1 MEQQTDK
8 DKVDINGDTSLHEVA
23 RNRNVAAFIALVVD
37 GANYS
42 IKNSDGKSCFDLL
55 SAKDKLK
62 VLTGLEL
69 TLSLLQAHDWTL
81 WFIIVQEDGFADA
94 DLFANLLAKVNTL
107 VSSDPTLTAAK
118 DTNNRA
124 AVDVASKPMKL
135 IMQSVLLWHGRYR
148 ITESRPEHISATC
161 FVFLAI
167 DEHDNQHRK
176 VSLKLMRRRDHFDHE
191 QAVRECQFNSDYVM
205 DVLRTH
211 PSLEEKNGW
220 SDEVVD
226 VEADATGQ
234 LTKTN
239 AEKFYLLVM
248 PLADRNLFVV
258 LKHFW
263 PMEAY

>member
-81 WFIIVQEDGFADA
+81 WFIIVQEDGFADG

-135 IMQSVLLWHGRYR
+135 IMQSVQLWHGRYR
-148 ITESRPEHISATC
+148 MIEPRAEHTSG
-161 FVFLAI
+161 F
-167 DEHDNQHRK
+167 
-176 VSLKLMRRRDHFDHE
+176 
-191 QAVRECQFNSDYVM
+191 
-205 DVLRTH
+205 
-211 PSLEEKNGW
+211 
-220 SDEVVD
+220 
-226 VEADATGQ
+226 
-234 LTKTN
+234 
-239 AEKFYLLVM
+239 
-248 PLADRNLFVV
+248 
-258 LKHFW
+258 
-263 PMEAY
+263 